1 MSMDQAIDLFTKKS
15 ECGINKND
23 CLYCYGMSKMTLV
36 NENGD
41 SQSYFQIKFVE
52 FLEMI
57 CRVAD
62 LKYKSSD

>member
-15 ECGINKND
+15 ECGIDKVD

-41 SQSYFQIKFVE
+41 S
-52 FLEMI
+52 
-57 CRVAD
+57 
-62 LKYKSSD
+62 